1 MEGVDDA
8 LTEFDEELLV
18 GQLAPPA
25 DRVAV
30 LGEGEDKV
38 DIRGEVELA
47 APELAHAENEQRL
60 RVAVAVHR
68 GAQLAAL
75 FGVEPVASGADE
87 GIRQLGEVD
96 KALFHFGM
104 AQQLAPG
111 DHQHAAAAELAQ
123 DALER
128 LFIAYLGEQGCEVT
142 LVGGPALGAL
152 QISGGEQLGQQ
163 LRLFEERVG
172 DKIGEAKQGQQ
183 GLAHRL
189 GLVAVVGGQ
198 FSQPLPLA
206 LGQLLQQGGEGGER
220 GRVLG
225 HGCRPCD

>member
-8 LTEFDEELLV
+8 LAELDEKLLV
-18 GQLAPPA
+18 GEFTPPA

-38 DIRGEVELA
+38 DIRGEVQLA
-47 APELAHAENEQRL
+47 TPQLAHAEDQQRL

-68 GAQLAAL
+68 SAQLAAL
-75 FGVEPVASGADE
+75 FGVEPVAGGADE
-87 GIRQLGEVD
+87 GIRQFGQVD
-96 KALFHFGM
+96 KALFHFGV
-104 AQQLAPG
+104 AHQLAPG

-128 LFIAYLGEQGCEVT
+128 LFITHLGEQGGEVT
-142 LVGGPALGAL
+142 LIGGPAFDPL
-152 QISGGEQLGQQ
+152 QIPGGEQLGQQ
-163 LRLFEERVG
+163 LRLLEEGIG
-172 DKIGEAKQGQQ
+172 DKIGETEQGQQ
-183 GLAHRL
+183 GVANGL
-189 GLVAVVGGQ
+189 GLVAIVGGQ

-206 LGQLLQQGGEGGER
+206 LGQILQQGGEGGER

-225 HGCRPCD
+225 HGCRPCG